1 MSWNYTSASSLYLHS
16 HIMWSIY
23 LLRTGLSH
31 RTDVDFMDTF
41 PATLMKKKIMKLFAY
56 KNTRT
61 YEELN

>member
-1 MSWNYTSASSLYLHS
+1 
-16 HIMWSIY
+16 MWSIY